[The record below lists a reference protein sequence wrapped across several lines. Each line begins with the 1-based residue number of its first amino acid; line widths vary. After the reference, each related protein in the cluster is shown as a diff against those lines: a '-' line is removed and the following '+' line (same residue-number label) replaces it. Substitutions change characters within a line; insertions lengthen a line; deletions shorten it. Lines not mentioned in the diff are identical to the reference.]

1 MIRLAIQ
8 SKGRLNEDSLKL
20 LRDAGIGVDDAKR
33 KFLGKAENFPLE
45 VLYLRDDDIPGVVA
59 DGAADIGIV
68 GLNEV
73 AETGAAVET
82 VRKLA
87 FGHCRLSLAVPKTVF
102 PAPED
107 FFPAWLQGKS
117 IATSYPRILRKYL
130 DESGID
136 AEIREIR
143 GSVEIAPAAGIADAI
158 FDIVSSGG
166 TLVSN
171 GLVEVASVLRSE
183 AVLIARP
190 GLPAEKQALL
200 ERILFR
206 FDAAL
211 ESRGKKYLLMNI
223 PTDRLQEAFSLLQ
236 AMRSP
241 TVMPLAIPGWS
252 SVHSVVEEASLWQT
266 VERLKAIGAEGILVL
281 NVDKIID

>member
-107 FFPAWLQGKS
+107 FSPAWLQGKS

-136 AEIREIR
+136 AEIR
-143 GSVEIAPAAGIADAI
+143 
-158 FDIVSSGG
+158 
-166 TLVSN
+166 
-171 GLVEVASVLRSE
+171 
-183 AVLIARP
+183 
-190 GLPAEKQALL
+190 
-200 ERILFR
+200 
-206 FDAAL
+206 
-211 ESRGKKYLLMNI
+211 
-223 PTDRLQEAFSLLQ
+223 
-236 AMRSP
+236 
-241 TVMPLAIPGWS
+241 
-252 SVHSVVEEASLWQT
+252 
-266 VERLKAIGAEGILVL
+266 
-281 NVDKIID
+281 